1 MTDKDAVIVGVEA
14 VGGKAE
20 ALGAKPAVR
29 NLTAEAANAAKARC
43 AWFRGTQPKERRR
56 IVSDYDLHVSLI
68 ERQESLTVSQ
78 ARAMAYVEGPDGL
91 LFRMQP
97 GL

>member
-1 MTDKDAVIVGVEA
+1 MTDKEALSAGVEA
-14 VGGKAE
+14 AGGKTDAI
-20 ALGAKPAVR
+20 GGKPAVR
-29 NLTAEAANAAKARC
+29 NLTAEAANAARVRC
-43 AWFRGTQPKERRR
+43 AWFRSTQPKERRR